1 MSVCACANKH
11 THTYMH
17 THIYNTHITVSYI
30 INIST
35 IPKGMNPQHTG
46 LMRIYKAYLNLATE
60 HHSGKSNRSRNNN
73 AAKSMATALAELRA
87 ATTKAQEACGT
98 LEIDGALDQVRA
110 MSKALEEIKHAAA
123 SGSLVPLPGET
134 VSRASLFGILT
145 SSCAYL

>member
-17 THIYNTHITVSYI
+17 THIYNTHITVSHI

-35 IPKGMNPQHTG
+35 VPKGMNPQHTG

-73 AAKSMATALAELRA
+73 AINNDVILIIIIIIIILITIALM
-87 ATTKAQEACGT
+87 G
-98 LEIDGALDQVRA
+98 
-110 MSKALEEIKHAAA
+110 
-123 SGSLVPLPGET
+123 
-134 VSRASLFGILT
+134 
-145 SSCAYL
+145 